1 MKDEDLA
8 MQIPNRI
15 VTPEEIENMVSVTE
29 MEKMASGMQSKVFD
43 QAENVWY
50 KQDYLGTE
58 GLSEYVASKLL
69 KGSGVEYTSYIPCQ
83 FMMGHKEVVG
93 CKSENFLR
101 SGERLVS
108 TYELLEN
115 EFHIDIAKEISHIED
130 IKDRINFFVD
140 KVVEASGYEE
150 FGSYLSGLLRLDA
163 ITKNDDRH
171 FNNISLIRNE
181 NGEYRPAPIYDNGGA
196 FLSDK
201 YTYGEHLTE
210 DQVLYEMD
218 HVMAK
223 PFSMNFDEQL
233 DACEALYPCKLTFN
247 KNTEI
252 DEVMLSHYY
261 EKDDINIVKTMVAQA
276 QRKYSYMFETHYEK
290 DR

>member
-1 MKDEDLA
+1 
-8 MQIPNRI
+8 MQTPNRI
-15 VTPEEIENMVSVTE
+15 ATPEEIKNMVSITE
-29 MEKMASGMQSKVFD
+29 MEKMASGMQSKIFD

-69 KGSGVEYTSYIPCQ
+69 EGSGAEYTSYMPCQ
-83 FMMGHKEVVG
+83 FMMGNKEVTG
-93 CKSENFLR
+93 CKSENFLK

-115 EFHIDIAKEISHIED
+115 EYHIDIAKEVAHIED
-130 IKDRINFFVD
+130 IGDRIKFFVD
-140 KVVEASGYEE
+140 KVIEASGYEE

-163 ITKNDDRH
+163 VTKNDDRH

-181 NGEYRPAPIYDNGGA
+181 QGEYRPAPIYDNGGA

-201 YTYGEHLTE
+201 YTYGEHLSEAQILT
-210 DQVLYEMD
+210 EMD
-218 HVMAK
+218 NVMAK

-233 DACEALYPCKLTFN
+233 DTCEALYPCKLAFS
-247 KNTEI
+247 KNIEI
-252 DEVMLSHYY
+252 DEDMLSRYY
-261 EKDDINIVKTMVAQA
+261 EKDDINVVKTMVAQA
-276 QRKYSYMFETHYEK
+276 QRKYSYMFENHYEK

>member
-1 MKDEDLA
+1 MKDEDFA
-8 MQIPNRI
+8 MQMPNRI
-15 VTPEEIENMVSVTE
+15 ATSEEIKNMTE

-43 QAENVWY
+43 QTENVWY

-69 KGSGVEYTSYIPCQ
+69 EGSEVEYTSYIPCQ
-83 FMMGHKEVVG
+83 FMMGNREVTG
-93 CKSENFLR
+93 CKSENFLKL
-101 SGERLVS
+101 GERLVS

-115 EFHIDIAKEISHIED
+115 EYHIDITKEVAHIED
-130 IKDRINFFVD
+130 IGDRIKFFVD

-163 ITKNDDRH
+163 VTKNDDRH

-181 NGEYRPAPIYDNGGA
+181 KGEYRPAPIYDNGGA

-210 DQVLYEMD
+210 DQVLCEMD
-218 HVMAK
+218 RVMAK
-223 PFSMNFDEQL
+223 PFSMDFDEQL

-247 KNTEI
+247 KNAEI
-252 DEVMLSHYY
+252 DEDMLSHYY
-261 EKDDINIVKTMVAQA
+261 DKDDIDTVKTMVVQA
-276 QRKYSYMFETHYEK
+276 QRKYSYMFENHYEK
-290 DR
+290 ER